1 MDELARQRSAG
12 VGFSELCEQANML
25 RAQVHLWFESSD
37 LTFFIRGGR
46 ISKAS
51 GILGGMLNICPI
63 MDIEPDGT
71 LAVKAKV
78 RTKRKA
84 LAFLVDTMEKEC
96 IGGRDYARKVCV
108 AHSECKADAE
118 ALVIMLKERFPKL
131 DGEVPIFSV
140 GATIGTHTGPGT
152 TIIGFWGTPRF

>member
-1 MDELARQRSAG
+1 M
-12 VGFSELCEQANML
+12 
-25 RAQVHLWFESSD
+25 AQVEPGFETAD
-37 LTFFIRGGR
+37 LTFCIVGGVVA
-46 ISKAS
+46 KDS
-51 GILGGMLNICPI
+51 GMHVGMLNLGPI
-63 MDIEPDGT
+63 LDNEPAGT
-71 LAVKAKV
+71 RAVKAKV
-78 RTKRKA
+78 RTERKA

-108 AHSECKADAE
+108 AHSECKSDAE
-118 ALVIMLKERFPKL
+118 ALAIMLKERFPKL